1 MDVAFGSTAHG
12 AGRTMSRT
20 QAKDEFRGGD
30 VRDDLRDR
38 DGIYVKAQSGGT
50 VAEEAPGVYKD
61 VDEVVR
67 VSESLG
73 IGDRVARTFPVCNV
87 KG

>member
-1 MDVAFGSTAHG
+1 
-12 AGRTMSRT
+12 MSRT
-20 QAKDEFRGGD
+20 QAKREFWGGD
-30 VRDDLRDR
+30 VQDDLRETQQV
-38 DGIYVKAQSGGT
+38 YVKAQSGAT

-67 VSESLG
+67 VSDALG
-73 IGDRVARTFPVCNV
+73 IGDRVARTFPVCNI